1 MPAFARA
8 VVYPDSEE
16 KIINLVSGLT
26 ACDLPFKVIGGM
38 TNLLIKDGI
47 YHGVVIKTD
56 KMSKESS
63 TENVV
68 SCSCG
73 MRMSRI
79 IRSMASLGFGG
90 MEGLFGIP
98 GTVGG
103 MVKQNAGAF
112 GNEIKDRFVSAVC
125 YYPADGRITVFNRD
139 DMRFAYRSSA
149 LSGGDAVLISA
160 TFDFV
165 TMPKEDIDE
174 KIKDFQA
181 KRRENQ
187 PFEYPS
193 LGSVFK
199 RHSGQSAGYYIDR
212 SGLKGV
218 SVGGAE
224 ISEKH
229 AGFIINRG
237 GATAYDYLKLIDIA
251 KEKVYADFGIE
262 LEEEIEII

>member
-8 VVYPDSEE
+8 VAYPDSEE
-16 KIINLVSGLT
+16 KLINLISDLI
-26 ACDLPFKVIGGM
+26 ARELPFKLIGGM
-38 TNLLIKDGI
+38 TNLLIKDGV
-47 YHGVVIKTD
+47 YNGVVTKTD
-56 KMSKESS
+56 KTSAISS

-79 IRSMASLGFGG
+79 IHSMASLGFGG

-103 MVKQNAGAF
+103 MVKQNAGAY
-112 GNEIKDRFVSAVC
+112 GYEIKDRFFSAVC
-125 YYPADGRITVFNRD
+125 YYPTEGRIAVLNRD

-149 LSGGDAVLISA
+149 LSESSAVLISA

-174 KIKDFQA
+174 KIRDFQA
-181 KRRENQ
+181 MRREKQ
-187 PFEYPS
+187 PIEYPS

>member
-1 MPAFARA
+1 
-8 VVYPDSEE
+8 
-16 KIINLVSGLT
+16 
-26 ACDLPFKVIGGM
+26 M
-38 TNLLIKDGI
+38 TNLLIKDGM
-47 YHGVVIKTD
+47 YQGVVIKTD
-56 KMSKESS
+56 KISATSS

-73 MRMSRI
+73 IKMSRI
-79 IRSMASLGFGG
+79 IRSMASLGLGG

-112 GNEIKDRFVSAVC
+112 GYEISDRFVSAVC
-125 YYPADGRITVFNRD
+125 YYPDVGSIVTHYRN
-139 DMRFAYRSSA
+139 DMHFAYRSSV
-149 LSGGDAVLISA
+149 LSKSSAVLISA

-165 TMPKEDIDE
+165 PTFQETILG
-174 KIKDFQA
+174 KIRDFQA
-181 KRRENQ
+181 TRREKQ
-187 PFEYPS
+187 PLEYPS

-199 RHSGQSAGYYIDR
+199 RHSGHSAGYYIDR

-237 GATAYDYLKLIDIA
+237 GATACDYLKLIDMA

>member
-1 MPAFARA
+1 
-8 VVYPDSEE
+8 
-16 KIINLVSGLT
+16 
-26 ACDLPFKVIGGM
+26 M
-38 TNLLIKDGI
+38 TNLLIKDGV

-56 KMSKESS
+56 KISAISRAK
-63 TENVV
+63 NVV

-73 MRMSRI
+73 IKISHV

-103 MVKQNAGAF
+103 MVRQNAGAF
-112 GNEIKDRFVSAVC
+112 GDEISDRFLSALC
-125 YYPADGRITVFNRD
+125 YYPTEGRIVTVCKD
-139 DMRFAYRSSA
+139 DMHFAYRSSA
-149 LSGGDAVLISA
+149 LSESSAVLISA

-165 TMPKEDIDE
+165 PMSKETILG

-181 KRRENQ
+181 TRREKQ
-187 PFEYPS
+187 PLEYPS
-193 LGSVFK
+193 LGSTFK
-199 RHSGQSAGYYIDR
+199 RCGGKSAGFYIDR
-212 SGLKGV
+212 VGLKGV
-218 SVGGAE
+218 SIGGAQ

-237 GATAYDYLKLIDIA
+237 GATAYDYLKLIDTA
-251 KEKVYADFGIE
+251 KEKVYTDFGIE